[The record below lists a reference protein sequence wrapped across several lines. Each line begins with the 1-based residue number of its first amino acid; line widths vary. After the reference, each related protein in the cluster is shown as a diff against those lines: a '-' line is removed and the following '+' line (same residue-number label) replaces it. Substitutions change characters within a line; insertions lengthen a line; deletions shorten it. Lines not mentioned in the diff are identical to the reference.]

1 MRAAQQRAALPPAC
15 ISLTAASPPDASRE
29 PFLAADTTFRVIV
42 DGFGCTHSQEQQL
55 EMHHVME
62 PIPFLGRVDLKAR
75 ALLRVLARCWR
86 AADARAQAPQ
96 HVFWV
101 VEVGP
106 PTPSLPSA
114 PRRFYIGRQVGASDR
129 VQPLRALDLKTRRFL
144 GAPS

>member
-1 MRAAQQRAALPPAC
+1 MPA
-15 ISLTAASPPDASRE
+15 DASRE

-42 DGFGCTHSQEQQL
+42 DGFGCTHSLEQQL
-55 EMHHVME
+55 EMHREME
-62 PIPFLGRVDLKAR
+62 LIPFLGRVDLKVR
-75 ALLRVLARCWR
+75 AHCCAVFARCR
-86 AADARAQAPQ
+86 RVADARAQAPQ

-114 PRRFYIGRQVGASDR
+114 PRRFYFGRQVGASDR

-144 GAPS
+144 GAPSRRAPRLCQAVLTHAV

>member
-1 MRAAQQRAALPPAC
+1 L
-15 ISLTAASPPDASRE
+15 LTAACLPDASRE

-42 DGFGCTHSQEQQL
+42 DGFGCTHSLEQQL
-55 EMHHVME
+55 EVHREME

-75 ALLRVLARCWR
+75 AFLACFCWR
-86 AADARAQAPQ
+86 VVDARVQAPQ

-114 PRRFYIGRQVGASDR
+114 PRRFYFGRQVGASDR

-144 GAPS
+144 GAPSRRAPRLCQAVLTHAV